1 MNRPA
6 DGWQQTFD
14 EPLELPD
21 GRKLRTLADAIAW
34 MAKEIPKS
42 ERGMKQVQAA
52 AHCVTEAAEN
62 WRPNDLRAHRHDAG
76 HQRHVVKEF
85 TSRETTHWGKRKLK
99 RDE

>member
-52 AHCVTEAAEN
+52 RIAS
-62 WRPNDLRAHRHDAG
+62 LK
-76 HQRHVVKEF
+76 QRRIGGPMIF
-85 TSRETTHWGKRKLK
+85 ARTGMMQAINGTWSRNLPQETTHWGKRKLK